1 MLAVVKEYKGE
12 GFTLM
17 DVPVPKIGPDD
28 VLIKVKAV
36 GICGSDMP
44 IFSGVREVP
53 FPMIP
58 GHEFSGTIEETG
70 SNVKKFKI
78 GDRVTPGLVI
88 NCGECIYCRQGYE
101 SLCENILETGIHVDG
116 AFAEYVKVP
125 AKTVH
130 VLPDTMTYEQAA
142 SIDPIAS
149 AYRPVKK
156 ANIGSEDT
164 VLVFGPGP
172 IGIYTVQ
179 CAKAE
184 GAKKIIIAGVNGDEE
199 RLELAK
205 KLGADYAIN
214 ISEVDM
220 IQAVKDVNDG
230 LLPDIVFEASGHPS
244 SVQMCLDSIKA
255 NGKIVFIGIQHQS
268 VDLELAKIVRQ
279 EIKVE
284 GSICYT
290 WKDYKECID
299 LVSSG
304 RVDTDNMVT
313 HKFDLKDIGKGIEVM
328 KNREA
333 VKVILYP

>member
-1 MLAVVKEYKGE
+1 MLAVVKEHKGE

-205 KLGADYAIN
+205 KLGADYTIN

-244 SVQMCLDSIKA
+244 SVQMCLDSVKA

-313 HKFDLKDIGKGIEVM
+313 HKFALKDIDKGLEVM

>member
-220 IQAVKDVNDG
+220 IQAIKDVNDG

>member
-1 MLAVVKEYKGE
+1 MLAVVKEHKGE

-313 HKFDLKDIGKGIEVM
+313 HKFALKDIGKGIEVM

>member
-205 KLGADYAIN
+205 KLGADYTIN

-313 HKFDLKDIGKGIEVM
+313 HKFALKDIDKGLEVM

>member
-1 MLAVVKEYKGE
+1 MLAVVKEHKGE
-12 GFTLM
+12 GFTVM

-299 LVSSG
+299 LVSFG

-313 HKFDLKDIGKGIEVM
+313 HKFALKDIGKGIEVM